1 LKKQKKKSASLKE
14 PEAGCLKETP
24 NGVELRLLAQP
35 NSSRTGFEGIQ
46 ENALKIKITAP
57 PVEGQANKACLKLLS
72 KALGV
77 PQGAMTIKAGQKTR
91 RKTVLITGAAIQEIE
106 RRISALLE

>member
-1 LKKQKKKSASLKE
+1 M
-14 PEAGCLKETP
+14 KETAK
-24 NGVELRLLAQP
+24 GVELCILVQP
-35 NSSRTGFEGIQ
+35 NSSKNAFEGFQ

-77 PQGAMTIKAGQKTR
+77 PQSAMSIKFGQKTR
-91 RKTVLITGAAIQEIE
+91 RKTVLITGAELPDLE
-106 RRISALLE
+106 RRLTVLPG